1 MVELHR
7 VSSSRVRAVAC
18 LAILSLGA
26 GCRRG
31 GGAGFRG
38 FPPAEVAIV
47 TVRPEPIPLTYDFP
61 GQVQP
66 YRRVE
71 VRSRVDGVILERPFT
86 EGTIVRPGHVLYRL
100 EKVKFEAAYRSAEA
114 RFQNAKETYDRVQP
128 LLAQHAVA
136 QQEVDNARG
145 AYTAAQAALDA
156 ARKDLDD
163 TEVKAEIEGRVGRTL
178 LEVGARVTGPG
189 DLLTTIDRL
198 DLVYVSFEPSSQQL
212 LEWREN
218 PRSRALIEP
227 GSALQVRAI
236 LPDGSLLPRVGRL
249 DFVAPALD
257 PATGTEEFRATFQ
270 NPDRLL
276 MPGQYVKV
284 RLAGFVRDSALAV
297 PERAVQT
304 GLGRQFVFVV
314 GPGDTA
320 ATRDIQAGPWAGNRW
335 IIERGLVPGDRVIVD
350 GLQKVAPGRPVRP
363 VPLTDSTAA
372 PARPGATR

>member
-1 MVELHR
+1 M
-7 VSSSRVRAVAC
+7 
-18 LAILSLGA
+18 
-26 GCRRG
+26 
-31 GGAGFRG
+31 
-38 FPPAEVAIV
+38 
-47 TVRPEPIPLTYDFP
+47 TVRPEAVPLTYEFP

-86 EGTIVRPGHVLYRL
+86 EGTIVRPGQVLYRL
-100 EKVKFEAAYRSAEA
+100 DKVKYEAAYRSAEA
-114 RFQNAKETYDRVQP
+114 RFENAKETYERVQP

-136 QQEVDNARG
+136 QQDVDNARG

-178 LEVGARVTGPG
+178 LDVGSRVTGPG

-198 DLVYVSFEPSSQQL
+198 DPVYVSFQPSSEQL
-212 LEWREN
+212 LEWREQ

-249 DFVAPALD
+249 DYVAPGLD

-270 NPDRLL
+270 NPDRVLL
-276 MPGQYVKV
+276 PGQFVKV
-284 RLAGFVRDSALAV
+284 RLTGFVRDGALAV
-297 PERAVQT
+297 PQRAVQA
-304 GLGRQFVFVV
+304 GLGRQYVFVV
-314 GPGDTA
+314 GPGDTV
-320 ATRDIQAGPWAGNRW
+320 ATRDVQTGPWAGDRW
-335 IIERGLVPGDRVIVD
+335 IIERGLVPGDRVVVD

-363 VPLTDSTAA
+363 VPLADSAVTLAPRPDRASGATTVAASGRRASGAAA
-372 PARPGATR
+372 PPRAGAAR